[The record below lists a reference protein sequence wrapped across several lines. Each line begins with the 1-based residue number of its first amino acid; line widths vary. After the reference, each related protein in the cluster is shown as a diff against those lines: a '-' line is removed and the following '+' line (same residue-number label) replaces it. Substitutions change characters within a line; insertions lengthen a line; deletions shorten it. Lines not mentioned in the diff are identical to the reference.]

1 MTETRGQPLDPPPG
15 AAPTTS
21 EAGPVLAGRF
31 VLGAPLGS
39 GGMATVYHAWDRT
52 RGVACAVKILSDSL
66 SRDEEFRTRFSRE
79 AEAVMSL
86 AHERI
91 VVVYGY
97 GDDGPRQ
104 YIAMEY
110 VPGGTVR
117 EMLAR
122 RGPLPEAEALQLAA
136 EIADALA
143 YAHGRGF
150 VHRDVKPHNILLT
163 ADGHVKVADFGIAR
177 TLDGTKLTR
186 TGSLVGSAHY
196 VAPEQ
201 ARGDPAGPAADQY
214 ALGVLLF
221 ELLAGRVPF
230 DGEAPVAVA
239 LRHLHDPVPDLPAM
253 RPGVS
258 SVTVEIVRRLLAKS
272 PEDRYPSAEAAA
284 GALRRAAAVL
294 ASDGGATAVLPV
306 SRDADASGGDASATA
321 RVATA
326 PPSNETVQMPPPVEA
341 RPAHSASTDTAV
353 RAEAAKDARRAAT
366 RRRVSTAA
374 VWMRAT
380 VIVVAAAGAVALAAT
395 GYRGAWLAAHTTVPA
410 LTGRTVQDA
419 AREVVP
425 LNLGVIVTA
434 QRQDAHL
441 PVGVIVAQDPPAGS
455 EVLKG
460 VVLQLT
466 VSQGS
471 GIVPDLYG
479 LPVSGAARLLEG
491 AGLRLGAVSYTRDD
505 QIAAGDVIHQFQSAG
520 THLEPNGAVDV
531 LVSAGPP
538 QSVPNTPSEVP
549 ASETGSNDNK

>member
-1 MTETRGQPLDPPPG
+1 VTETRGQPLDPPPPG
-15 AAPTTS
+15 AAPIAS
-21 EAGPVLAGRF
+21 EAGAVLAGRF
-31 VLGAPLGS
+31 VLGRPLGS
-39 GGMATVYHAWDRT
+39 GGMATVYHAWDRV
-52 RGVACAVKILSDSL
+52 RGAACAVKVLSDSL
-66 SRDEEFRTRFSRE
+66 SRDEEFRARFSRE

-122 RGPLPEAEALQLAA
+122 RGPLPEAEALRIAA
-136 EIADALA
+136 EVADALA

-163 ADGHVKVADFGIAR
+163 ADEHVKVADFGIAR

-201 ARGDPAGPAADQY
+201 ARGDRAGPAADQY
-214 ALGVLLF
+214 ALGVVLF
-221 ELLAGRVPF
+221 EMLAGRVPF

-239 LRHLHDPVPDLPAM
+239 LRHLHDPVPDLPAI

-258 SVTVEIVRRLLAKS
+258 SVTVEIVGRLLAKS
-272 PEDRYPSAEAAA
+272 PEDRYPSAEVAAWV
-284 GALRRAAAVL
+284 LRRAASVL

-306 SRDADASGGDASATA
+306 SRDPDGSAGDASSAA

-326 PPSNETVQMPPPVEA
+326 PPSNETVQMPAPAGA
-341 RPAHSASTDTAV
+341 RPVHSASTDTAV
-353 RAEAAKDARRAAT
+353 RAEAAQEARRAM
-366 RRRVSTAA
+366 RRRVGTAA

-380 VIVVAAAGAVALAAT
+380 VIVVVAAGAVALAAT

-410 LTGRTVQDA
+410 LAGRTVQDA

-425 LNLGVIVTA
+425 LQLGVIVTA
-434 QRQDAHL
+434 ERQDAHL
-441 PVGVIVAQDPPAGS
+441 PVGAIIAQDPPAGS

-471 GIVPDLYG
+471 GTVPDLYG
-479 LPVSGAARLLEG
+479 LPVAGAARLLEG

-505 QIAAGDVIHQFQSAG
+505 QVAAGDVIHQFQSAG
-520 THLEPNGAVDV
+520 THLGPNGAVDV

-538 QSVPNTPSEVP
+538 LSVPNTAPEMPTSD
-549 ASETGSNDNK
+549 TGSNNK

>member
-1 MTETRGQPLDPPPG
+1 MTETPGQPLDPPPT
-15 AAPTTS
+15 AS
-21 EAGPVLAGRF
+21 DAGPVLAGRF
-31 VLGAPLGS
+31 ALGKPLGS
-39 GGMATVYHAWDRT
+39 GGMATVYQAWDQA
-52 RGVACAVKILSDSL
+52 RGVACAVKVLSDSL

-117 EMLAR
+117 EMLVR
-122 RGPLPEAEALQLAA
+122 RGPLPEAEALRIAA
-136 EIADALA
+136 EVADALA

-196 VAPEQ
+196 IAPEQ

-214 ALGVLLF
+214 ALGVVLF

-230 DGEAPVAVA
+230 DGAAPVAVA
-239 LRHLHDPVPDLPAM
+239 LRHLHDPVPDLAAI

-258 SVTVEIVRRLLAKS
+258 PATLAIVCRLLAKS

-284 GALRRAAAVL
+284 EALRT
-294 ASDGGATAVLPV
+294 ASDGGATAVLPA
-306 SRDADASGGDASATA
+306 SRDAEGSAGDASSTA

-326 PPSNETVQMPPPVEA
+326 PPSNETIQLPPPAEA
-341 RPAHSASTDTAV
+341 RPVHSALTDTAV
-353 RAEAAKDARRAAT
+353 RAEAAQEARRAAA
-366 RRRVSTAA
+366 RRRVGTAV
-374 VWMRAT
+374 VWMRAA
-380 VIVVAAAGAVALAAT
+380 VIVLAAAGAIALATT
-395 GYRGAWLAAHTTVPA
+395 GYRGAWLAAHATVPA
-410 LTGRTVQDA
+410 LIGRTVQDA

-425 LNLGVIVTA
+425 LQLGVIVTA

-441 PVGVIVAQDPPAGS
+441 PVGVIVAQDPPAGR

-471 GIVPDLYG
+471 GIVPDLNG

-505 QIAAGDVIHQFQSAG
+505 QFAAGDVIHQFQSAG
-520 THLEPNGAVDV
+520 THLDPNGAVDV
-531 LVSAGPP
+531 LVSAGAP
-538 QSVPNTPSEVP
+538 QTGPNTPPGVP
-549 ASETGSNDNK
+549 TLETGSNDNK